1 VILYENLFERS
12 DERKV
17 TDWLLASLLQAE
29 EDGSLHK
36 RSVLSGNGF
45 FGKLVRISE
54 ELPEGHQEFG
64 AGTWNLIGIA
74 FQNSQLISAEI
85 CNRLVTSFAA
95 AVGASAEKIGAKLIQ
110 FLNDAFLFW
119 DENVDLSTEMISSEG
134 GRQLVLE
141 LFKAS
146 CKRRDIFR
154 VDLTSLWL
162 QGLKTIIAKDNE
174 DKNEILSKVFSHIR
188 KSLESNA
195 NDDEQIFQS
204 FSLLNLLRAGKD
216 SKDYWQNCW
225 LEMMPKL
232 KRDGTGISED
242 IENSLLFSIK
252 NQVELTV
259 LNLRNPLKQNSSA
272 KNRKKAAE
280 FFLRTAKLLLGSG
293 VKIDM
298 VPALLDVLVLAV
310 TIQCS
315 AVDPE
320 EELRLTLQKIVQES
334 LTSESKESLK
344 EIAFKNSKS
353 FGWEW
358 SLALHKILTWFKDDP
373 ELKNLIKV
381 TDLSPESTY
390 WSEPELHT
398 LQVLIKFSSRTEL
411 RDLAQTE
418 VGCVLS
424 LEKNDDKNRI
434 SISLVLLVSALK
446 HLDLENEIELKESL
460 KSILDLVAFWRQA
473 REEDFLYA
481 VNVAEKSWSDV
492 VFVTSICRLL
502 QVAVEVLSVDENVN
516 LESSH
521 WDLILCSLSSWIQ
534 SVDESASVLKKA
546 SFSGSGS
553 NSGNPESEKSK
564 EVTAFAVAAIQ
575 LASVVTKVLDRFEMF
590 FIYFVSNE
598 IKMVLVFPETF

>member
-1 VILYENLFERS
+1 
-12 DERKV
+12 
-17 TDWLLASLLQAE
+17 
-29 EDGSLHK
+29 
-36 RSVLSGNGF
+36 
-45 FGKLVRISE
+45 
-54 ELPEGHQEFG
+54 
-64 AGTWNLIGIA
+64 
-74 FQNSQLISAEI
+74 
-85 CNRLVTSFAA
+85 
-95 AVGASAEKIGAKLIQ
+95 
-110 FLNDAFLFW
+110 
-119 DENVDLSTEMISSEG
+119 
-134 GRQLVLE
+134 
-141 LFKAS
+141 
-146 CKRRDIFR
+146 
-154 VDLTSLWL
+154 
-162 QGLKTIIAKDNE
+162 
-174 DKNEILSKVFSHIR
+174 
-188 KSLESNA
+188 
-195 NDDEQIFQS
+195 
-204 FSLLNLLRAGKD
+204 
-216 SKDYWQNCW
+216 
-225 LEMMPKL
+225 MPKL

-280 FFLRTAKLLLGSG
+280 FFLRTAKLLLGSC

-298 VPALLDVLVLAV
+298 VTALLDVLALAV

>member
-1 VILYENLFERS
+1 
-12 DERKV
+12 
-17 TDWLLASLLQAE
+17 
-29 EDGSLHK
+29 
-36 RSVLSGNGF
+36 
-45 FGKLVRISE
+45 
-54 ELPEGHQEFG
+54 
-64 AGTWNLIGIA
+64 
-74 FQNSQLISAEI
+74 
-85 CNRLVTSFAA
+85 
-95 AVGASAEKIGAKLIQ
+95 
-110 FLNDAFLFW
+110 
-119 DENVDLSTEMISSEG
+119 
-134 GRQLVLE
+134 
-141 LFKAS
+141 
-146 CKRRDIFR
+146 
-154 VDLTSLWL
+154 
-162 QGLKTIIAKDNE
+162 
-174 DKNEILSKVFSHIR
+174 
-188 KSLESNA
+188 
-195 NDDEQIFQS
+195 
-204 FSLLNLLRAGKD
+204 
-216 SKDYWQNCW
+216 
-225 LEMMPKL
+225 
-232 KRDGTGISED
+232 
-242 IENSLLFSIK
+242 
-252 NQVELTV
+252 
-259 LNLRNPLKQNSSA
+259 
-272 KNRKKAAE
+272 
-280 FFLRTAKLLLGSG
+280 
-293 VKIDM
+293 
-298 VPALLDVLVLAV
+298 
-310 TIQCS
+310 
-315 AVDPE
+315 
-320 EELRLTLQKIVQES
+320 LTLQKIVQES

-358 SLALHKILTWFKDDP
+358 SLALHKILSWFKDDP

-446 HLDLENEIELKESL
+446 HLDLENDIELKESL

-564 EVTAFAVAAIQ
+564 EVTALKKASFSGSGSNSGNPESEKSKEVTAFAVAAIQ

-590 FIYFVSNE
+590 FIYLFILFQMKSKCFWLTQKHFSFSFSHVRRFHPN
-598 IKMVLVFPETF
+598 